1 MASIDMASI
10 EERIRRLE
18 DIEAIRHLKARYAE
32 YADEKYT
39 DDHRRKPQDELDR
52 IGRLQAGLFT
62 EDAVWDGGEHFGLC
76 EGREAIYAFVRKGGW
91 SFAMH
96 YFLNPCIDI
105 DGDTAKA
112 RWMLW
117 QVCTLTE
124 GDTPCWMS
132 AIEDDEYRRTPE
144 GWLMSRMTFRLK
156 FMTRFDVPWT
166 EVRNLPFP
174 VQQALAKAK
183 G

>member
-1 MASIDMASI
+1 MATTED
-10 EERIRRLE
+10 RIRRLE

-62 EDAVWDGGEHFGLC
+62 EDAVWDGGEHFGAF
-76 EGREAIYAFVRKGGW
+76 EGREAIFGFVRKGGW

-96 YFLNPCIDI
+96 YFLNPRIDI
-105 DGDTAKA
+105 DGDTASA

-132 AIEDDEYRRTPE
+132 AIEDDVYRRTPD

-174 VQQALAKAK
+174 IQRARS
-183 G
+183 GG

>member
-1 MASIDMASI
+1 MTTID
-10 EERIRRLE
+10 ERIRRLE

-62 EDAVWDGGEHFGLC
+62 EDAVWDGGEHFGVC
-76 EGREAIYAFVRKGGW
+76 EGRGAIYAFVRKGGW

-96 YFLNPCIDI
+96 YFLNPRIDV
-105 DGDTAKA
+105 DGDTARA

-117 QVCTLTE
+117 QVCTLVE

-132 AIEDDEYRRTPE
+132 AIEDDEYRRTPD

-156 FMTRFDVPWT
+156 FMTRFDVPWSQ
-166 EVRNLPFP
+166 VRNLPFP
-174 VQQALAKAK
+174 VQQALAAAK

>member
-1 MASIDMASI
+1 MASI

-96 YFLNPCIDI
+96 YFLNPRIDI
-105 DGDTAKA
+105 EGDTAQA

-117 QVCTLTE
+117 QVCTLAE

-132 AIEDDEYRRTPE
+132 AIEDDEYRRTPD

-174 VQQALAKAK
+174 VQQALAAAK

>member
-18 DIEAIRHLKARYAE
+18 DIDAIRDLKARYAE

-96 YFLNPCIDI
+96 YFLNPRIDI

>member
-1 MASIDMASI
+1 MATIDD
-10 EERIRRLE
+10 RIRRLE

-39 DDHRRKPQDELDR
+39 DDHQRKPQEELDR

-62 EDAVWDGGEHFGLC
+62 EDAVWDGGEHFGVC
-76 EGREAIYAFVRKGGW
+76 HGRDAIFSFVRKGGW

-96 YFLNPCIDI
+96 YFLNPRIDI

-144 GWLMSRMTFRLK
+144 GWQMSRMTFRLK
-156 FMTRFDVPWT
+156 FMTRFDVPWN

-174 VQQALAKAK
+174 VQQARLK
-183 G
+183 GG

>member
-1 MASIDMASI
+1 MSDLES
-10 EERIRRLE
+10 RIRRIE

-39 DDHRRKPQDELDR
+39 DDHRRKSQEELDR

-62 EDAVWDGGEHFGLC
+62 EDAVWDGGEHFGTYR
-76 EGREAIYAFVRKGGW
+76 GRDAIFGFVRKGGW

-96 YFLNPCIDI
+96 YFLNPRIDV
-105 DGDTAKA
+105 DGDRATA

-117 QVCTLTE
+117 QTCTLTE
-124 GDTPCWMS
+124 GDTPCWM
-132 AIEDDEYRRTPE
+132 AGIEDDEYERTPE

-156 FMTRFDVPWT
+156 FQTRFDIPWT
-166 EVRNLPFP
+166 EVRNLPFHL
-174 VQQALAKAK
+174 QDHA
-183 G
+183 GR